1 KDALNKAEGK
11 TSPFYI
17 AMDAEPANQNWFE
30 VKYEEVF
37 DNRPNLW
44 YYGEGNWFELKV
56 DNILNIYHTGEISKL
71 DFKGLKEVSYVYHDK
86 NGGKHNICT
95 CELLKI
101 DERLK
106 GVSSDKKTKHTV
118 ESGYNTSSVITYSH
132 DSSRKKYSYPNGTI
146 RTYGKFY
153 NPDKKTTHRLV
164 TYKKGSGTKN
174 LVKMPDSINKKI
186 TDKSVIYSFTK
197 TTRRYCGP
205 EHFACF
211 VGALAE
217 TGLTLKSGGACE
229 EDGTCY
235 PSVSHINGQSIDT
248 SYLNDKDEQKFINAM
263 HKFGFTSQLRG
274 SSKKKYTNTTDGGKL
289 HNNHLHSGVLK
300 PNYKK

>member
-1 KDALNKAEGK
+1 
-11 TSPFYI
+11 
-17 AMDAEPANQNWFE
+17 MDAEPVHQNWFE

-132 DSSRKKYSYPNGTI
+132 DSSRKNI
-146 RTYGKFY
+146 RT
-153 NPDKKTTHRLV
+153 
-164 TYKKGSGTKN
+164 
-174 LVKMPDSINKKI
+174 
-186 TDKSVIYSFTK
+186 
-197 TTRRYCGP
+197 
-205 EHFACF
+205 
-211 VGALAE
+211 
-217 TGLTLKSGGACE
+217 LTEL
-229 EDGTCY
+229 
-235 PSVSHINGQSIDT
+235 
-248 SYLNDKDEQKFINAM
+248 
-263 HKFGFTSQLRG
+263 
-274 SSKKKYTNTTDGGKL
+274 
-289 HNNHLHSGVLK
+289 
-300 PNYKK
+300 